1 MHPCQRIKKFSETEQ
16 DHEQISNEEALKRL
30 YLLVVKKEKNEEL
43 RGIEYIVLEDCCMFD

>member
-1 MHPCQRIKKFSETEQ
+1 MSENKEVFGNRNEQ

-43 RGIEYIVLEDCCMFD
+43 RGIEYIVLEDCYMFD